1 MINSYRV
8 GAALIFVG
16 LMSSTALARVAQN
29 DCPANASNCSVLPS
43 GATAPRPL
51 SAIEADVVNV
61 KYGWSG
67 VAGAK
72 GDTVGVSGCSIAAGS
87 TLLTCSSATFTSAD
101 TGKRYYLQGTG
112 TANVPQTGTITYVSG
127 TTVTLSN
134 AAVVASPQSG
144 IYSPPANPV
153 TIAAAGSGYT
163 NGTQT
168 LTITGGTCTT
178 QPQVSVTVAGNVVT
192 AVLSMVT
199 PGVCSVAPSSAAATT
214 GGGGTGATFTTSGY
228 PVAGRF
234 VYGTDDT
241 AAVTAAFA
249 RAVSTGKKIV
259 FPAGGYWLATAS
271 SAIPLTNI
279 AVEGDGEVGYN
290 WPYTQ
295 KGSWLLIS
303 NQSTASFSG
312 MQGVDWKGLS
322 VYYPEQDSSAVA
334 PVAYPALFT
343 GSAWV
348 NVSIHDSRF
357 VNPRILAEVTNVSGS
372 GMGRVA
378 IDNIR
383 AYCVLY
389 CFSYANGAA
398 DVLAIGPR
406 AYFGAG
412 AYDNDAIY
420 GPANLGRYTATSG
433 EFVHIDV
440 GAGAYPRVDGLMFTS
455 FIVHGYRYGIRVV
468 SGTVYVSNIVNINWD
483 AVQTPY
489 SIEGTSE
496 WSTNAITGGTIYA
509 TNIYDGSASGA
520 VFNTPSSGRVDL
532 TLSGGNVSYALGG
545 IVYDTGTGYRR
556 LTVVGM
562 SLNSWGRTSTAG
574 TYYAVQTGN
583 GGPGTEMTVSGNT
596 LNCNDTVSATV
607 SGALITSNSVFSGLM
622 ANNFLTTCA
631 NGFVLQGGAGNVSL
645 NGNVSK
651 GTTGSNVL
659 DNSTLSML
667 LYLNNNTFDVAAV
680 TLRAPTI
687 SSCGTSPSAS
697 TGSGNQSG
705 TITIGTGG
713 ITACTLTFTGTLP
726 RTPKCFATTNSATVT
741 AGVTSINTTA
751 VAFGFSADLS
761 GGVLRYQCN
770 L

>member
-1 MINSYRV
+1 MIRHTL
-8 GAALIFVG
+8 AALLLAFPAWGQTGNLSGGTVRATGAI
-16 LMSSTALARVAQN
+16 TARSLADRA
-29 DCPANASNCSVLPS
+29 
-43 GATAPRPL
+43 
-51 SAIEADVVNV
+51 ADVVNV
-61 KYGWSG
+61 KDGYGA
-67 VAGAK
+67 VAGAR

-112 TANVPQTGTITYVSG
+112 AANVPQTGTITYVSS

-144 IYSPPANPV
+144 IYSPPASPV
-153 TIAAAGSGYT
+153 TIASAGSGYT
-163 NGTQT
+163 DGTQT

-234 VYGTDDT
+234 IYGTDDT
-241 AAVTAAFA
+241 TAVTAAFA
-249 RAVSTGKKIV
+249 RAVSTGKTLY

-271 SAIPLTNI
+271 SAITLNNI
-279 AVEGDGEVGYN
+279 AVEGDGAVGYN
-290 WPYTQ
+290 WPYIQ
-295 KGSWLLIS
+295 KGTWLLIS
-303 NQSTASFSG
+303 NQSSASFSG
-312 MQGVDWKGLS
+312 MQGVDWNGVS
-322 VYYPEQDSSAVA
+322 VYYPEQDGSAA
-334 PVAYPALFT
+334 TPVAFPALFT
-343 GSAWV
+343 GSQWV
-348 NVSIHDSRF
+348 NTTIRNSRF
-357 VNPRILAEVTNVSGS
+357 INPRDFAKVTDGAGS
-372 GMGRVA
+372 GLGRVTL
-378 IDNIR
+378 DNTR
-383 AYCVLY
+383 VYCVRY
-389 CFSYANGAA
+389 CFDYANGQA
-398 DVLAIGPR
+398 DVLTIGPQN
-406 AYFGAG
+406 YFGPG

-433 EFVHIDV
+433 EMIHIDV
-440 GAGAYPRVDGLMFTS
+440 GAGVYPRIDGLLLTG
-455 FIVHGYRYGIRVV
+455 FIAHGYRYGIRVV
-468 SGTVYVSNIVNINWD
+468 SGAVYVSNIANINWD

-496 WSTNAITGGTIYA
+496 WITNAISGGTIYA

-562 SLNSWGRTSTAG
+562 SLNSWGRSSTAG
-574 TYYAVQTGN
+574 SYYAVQTGN

-607 SGALITSNSVFSGLM
+607 SGALITANASFSGLM
-622 ANNFLTTCA
+622 ANNFLTTCS
-631 NGFVLQGGAGNVSL
+631 NGVVLQGGAGNVSL

-659 DNSTLSML
+659 DNSTSSML

-680 TLRAPTI
+680 TVRAPTI

-697 TGSGNQSG
+697 TGSSNQSG

-726 RTPKCFATTNSATVT
+726 RTPKCYATTNSATVT

-761 GGVLRYQCN
+761 GGVLRYQCA

>member
-1 MINSYRV
+1 MIKYIIV
-8 GAALIFVG
+8 AVLAASPV
-16 LMSSTALARVAQN
+16 LAQTGN
-29 DCPANASNCSVLPS
+29 LSGGSVTPT
-43 GATAPRPL
+43 GATGSRTLAA
-51 SAIEADVVNV
+51 SAADVVNV
-61 KYGWSG
+61 KNGWSG

-72 GDTVGVSGCSIAAGS
+72 GDTVGVSGCTIAAAG

-112 TANVPQTGTITYVSG
+112 AANVPQTGTITYVSG
-127 TTVTLSN
+127 TTVTLSS

-144 IYSPPANPV
+144 IYSPPASPV
-153 TIAAAGSGYT
+153 TIASAGSGYT

-199 PGVCSVAPSSAAATT
+199 PGVCSVAPSSGAATT
-214 GGGGTGATFTTSGY
+214 GGGGTNATFTTSGY

-234 VYGTDDT
+234 IYGTDDT
-241 AAVTAAFA
+241 AAITAAAA
-249 RAVSTGKKIV
+249 RAVSTGRKLL
-259 FPAGGYWLATAS
+259 FPSGGYWLATAS
-271 SAIPLTNI
+271 TAIPLNNV
-279 AVEGDGEVGYN
+279 AVEGDGAVGYN
-290 WPYTQ
+290 WPYIG
-295 KGSWLLIS
+295 KGSWLLLS

-312 MQGVDWKGLS
+312 MQGVDWNGVS
-322 VYYPEQDSSAVA
+322 VYYPEQDSSAVT
-334 PVAYPALFT
+334 PVAFPATFT
-343 GSAWV
+343 GSQWV
-348 NVSIHDSRF
+348 NTTFRNSRF
-357 VNPRILAEVTNVSGS
+357 INTRDFAEVTNVSGS
-372 GMGRVA
+372 GLGRVTL
-378 IDNIR
+378 DNVK
-383 AYCVLY
+383 AYCVRY
-389 CFSYANGAA
+389 CFNFLNGAA
-398 DVLAIGPR
+398 DVLTIGPNN
-406 AYFGAG
+406 YFGPG
-412 AYDNDAIY
+412 SFDNDAIY
-420 GPANLGRYTATSG
+420 GPAHLGRYTATSG
-433 EFVHIDV
+433 EFLRIDV
-440 GAGAYPRVDGLMFTS
+440 GAGAYPRVDGLMFTG
-455 FIVHGYRYGIRVV
+455 FIVHGYRYGIRLV
-468 SGTVYVSNIVNINWD
+468 SGAVYVSAIGNINWD
-483 AVQTPY
+483 AVQTAY

-496 WSTNAITGGTIYA
+496 WSTSAITGGTIYA

-596 LNCNDTVSATV
+596 LNCNDTVSPTV

-667 LYLNNNTFDVAAV
+667 LYLNNNTFDAAAV
-680 TLRAPTI
+680 TLRAPAI
-687 SSCGTSPSAS
+687 SSCGTTPSAAA
-697 TGSGNQSG
+697 GSNNQGG
-705 TITIGTGG
+705 TITIGTGVV
-713 ITACTLTFTGTLP
+713 TACTLTFTSTLV
-726 RTPKCFATTNSATVT
+726 RTPRCT
-741 AGVTSINTTA
+741 AGTGSALILANATSVSTSA
-751 VAFGFSADLS
+751 VVFGFSADL
-761 GGVLRYQCN
+761 GGGTLRYQCV